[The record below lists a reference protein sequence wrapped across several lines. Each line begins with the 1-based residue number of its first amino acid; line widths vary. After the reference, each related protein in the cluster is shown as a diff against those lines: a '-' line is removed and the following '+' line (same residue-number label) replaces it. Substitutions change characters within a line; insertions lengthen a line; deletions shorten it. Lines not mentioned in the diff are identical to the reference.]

1 MGNLNTALSNT
12 TVKLDERSKQSLADI
27 HYIIESAGKLTALL
41 SFAHVL
47 TWAEK
52 DISGPIAIMTE
63 DWEGFA
69 RAMLGMKAIHL
80 DMISVIAQREAAR
93 FTLNDGGGQREF
105 WENIAK
111 AANKAMRS
119 Q

>member
-1 MGNLNTALSNT
+1 MGDLSSALSNT
-12 TVKLDERSKQSLADI
+12 TVQLDERSKQSLRDI

-47 TWAEK
+47 SWAEK

-69 RAMLGMKAIHL
+69 RAMLGMRAIQL
-80 DMISVIAQREAAR
+80 DMIYSIAQQEASR

-111 AANKAMRS
+111 AASKAMRG